1 MGKEEN
7 LKPFKKGEPR
17 AKKAGAKGGAAP
29 TGRFKGRSELA
40 RLTALQGWAKR
51 KGWPIPSTL
60 EEALEQ
66 KQKRE
71 SL

>member
-1 MGKEEN
+1 MGKEDN
-7 LKPFKKGEPR
+7 LKPFKKGEAR
-17 AKKAGAKGGAAP
+17 ARKAGAKGGAAP

-51 KGWPIPSTL
+51 RGWPIPETL
-60 EEALEQ
+60 QEALEQ

-71 SL
+71 QV